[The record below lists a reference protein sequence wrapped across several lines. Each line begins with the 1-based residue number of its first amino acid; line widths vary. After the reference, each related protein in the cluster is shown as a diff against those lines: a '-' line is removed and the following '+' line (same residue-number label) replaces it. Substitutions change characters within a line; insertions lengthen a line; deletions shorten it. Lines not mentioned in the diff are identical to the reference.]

1 MSRAFRLKTPR
12 SWGASHSALRRAR
25 LPLANVTHRR
35 TTTSA
40 RRLSLKCARSHPCI
54 LMRSGR
60 SFGVG
65 NDQLGARV
73 RLPSVVSIGKLSVG
87 QERYYLEQAPE
98 RVDAADGGGG
108 SEDYYLDPAEARGEW
123 RGRAAA
129 RLGLSG
135 CVAASALRS
144 LLAAKHPVS
153 GVPLRKRAARA
164 SVAAFDLTFSAPKS
178 VSVLFGIAD
187 EDVVAE
193 VRAAHEAAVREA
205 FAYLERTAAAVRR
218 GHNGTTVLPADGLV
232 AAAFR
237 HRSSRAG
244 DPQLHTHVVVA
255 NLGCGPDGRW
265 SALDGRRLYAQAR
278 SASAVYQAVL
288 RGELSRRLGVE
299 WTPVAKGIAEIDGVP
314 KAVMREFSR
323 RRADI
328 EAAMAERGV
337 TGPAAAQVAALD
349 TRRRKRR
356 DVDSVDLRL
365 QWLTRAEALGFTQ
378 DDVRRVL
385 GRGARELTRER
396 WEQLVDEL
404 AGADGLTRD
413 RSTFA
418 RRDVLRAIC
427 DRLPVGTC
435 LRPGQLEA
443 LVHEFLSSPRVVPL
457 AAADEGG
464 VHHRFRRRDGRL
476 IPLAREEHVST
487 TQDLLQV
494 EQHLLERVA
503 AGQGAGVGRA
513 DAAAG
518 RAAIEAR
525 PTLSA
530 EQVVMVER
538 LTEGGES
545 VAVVAGRAGTGKT
558 FALDAARE
566 AWEASGFTVM
576 GAAVAR
582 RAACELEL
590 GAGIPSTSVHQLLQS
605 IARGRRLPHRGIV
618 VVDEAGM
625 LGTRQLAELVDAVTR
640 ARGKLV
646 LVGDHRQLPE
656 LQAGGSF
663 RALAR
668 GPDAIRLE
676 ENRRQS
682 EPWERQAVEH
692 LRNGRAEAALALYD
706 RHGRITVRDTVAEAR
721 EQLVADWWSSR
732 HESTSL
738 MIAPTRAATA
748 ELNQLARARMREAGM
763 LVGDDVT
770 LRNQSFAVGDVVVIR
785 RNDLRLG
792 VNNGDIA
799 CITDLAHDGL
809 QVEFR
814 LERDGRIVRPPAGYL
829 LRRTDSGEPVLQHG
843 YAVTGHIAQG
853 MTVDRAYVLAAP
865 GLSQEWA
872 YTAMTRGRHENRLY
886 AGADLGQREEFAP
899 THAQDV
905 RADLVRGLSTSHA
918 QPLALDHQR
927 AQGHGR
933 DL

>member
-1 MSRAFRLKTPR
+1 M
-12 SWGASHSALRRAR
+12 
-25 LPLANVTHRR
+25 
-35 TTTSA
+35 
-40 RRLSLKCARSHPCI
+40 
-54 LMRSGR
+54 
-60 SFGVG
+60 
-65 NDQLGARV
+65 
-73 RLPSVVSIGKLSVG
+73 SIGKLSLG
-87 QERYYLEQAPE
+87 QERYYLEQAPD
-98 RVDAADGGGG
+98 RVDNVESEG

-123 RGRAAA
+123 HGRAAA
-129 RLGLSG
+129 RLGLTG
-135 CVAASALRS
+135 AVGADGLRRV
-144 LLAAKHPVS
+144 LAAQHPITT
-153 GVPLRKRAARA
+153 VPLRELTAR
-164 SVAAFDLTFSAPKS
+164 SGVAAFDLTFPPPKS
-178 VSVLFGIAD
+178 VSVLFALGD
-187 EDVVAE
+187 EDVVAA

-205 FAYLERTAAAVRR
+205 FGYFERTAAAVRR
-218 GHNGTTVLPADGLV
+218 GHNGLTVLPADGLV

-265 SALDGRRLYAQAR
+265 STLDGRRVFTQAR

-288 RGELSRRLGVE
+288 RGELSRRLSVE
-299 WTPVAKGIAEIDGVP
+299 WTPVVKGIAEIKGVP
-314 KAVMREFSR
+314 AAVVREFSR

-337 TGPAAAQVAALD
+337 AGPAAAQVATLD
-349 TRRRKRR
+349 TRQRKRR
-356 DVDSVDLRL
+356 DVDAMDLRE
-365 QWLTRAEALGFTQ
+365 QWHERAAALGFTAADIPQ
-378 DDVRRVL
+378 LL
-385 GRGARELTRER
+385 GHEAPELSRER
-396 WEQLVDEL
+396 WEHLAEQL
-404 AGADGLTRD
+404 AGPDGLTRD
-413 RSTFA
+413 RSTFS

-427 DRLPVGTC
+427 DRLPAGTA

-443 LVHEFLSSPRVVPL
+443 LVDEFLTSPRVVAL
-457 AAADEGG
+457 ADAREDG
-464 VHHRFRRRDGRL
+464 VDRAFRRRDCRL
-476 IPLAREEHVST
+476 IPLAREEHVFT
-487 TQDLLQV
+487 TQDLLKV
-494 EQHLLERVA
+494 EQRLLERVA
-503 AGQGAGVGRA
+503 AGQGAGAGRA
-513 DAAAG
+513 DSAAAW
-518 RAAIEAR
+518 ATVEAR
-525 PTLSA
+525 PTVSD

-538 LTEGGES
+538 LTEGGER

-590 GAGIPSTSVHQLLQS
+590 GAGIPSTSVQSMLQS

-625 LGTRQLAELVDAVTR
+625 IGTRQLAELVDAVVL
-640 ARGKLV
+640 AQGKLV

-668 GPDAIRLE
+668 GPHAIHLE

-706 RHGRITVRDTVAEAR
+706 ERGRITLRATVAEAR
-721 EQLVADWWSSR
+721 EQMVADWWTSR
-732 HESTSL
+732 NQGTSL
-738 MIAPTRAATA
+738 MIAPTRAAA
-748 ELNQLARARMREAGM
+748 ADLNQLARVRMREAGQ
-763 LVGDDVT
+763 LLDEDVMV
-770 LRNQSFAVGDVVVIR
+770 RNQSFAVGDVVVIR

-799 CITDLAHDGL
+799 CITHLAHDGL
-809 QVEFR
+809 QVELR
-814 LERDGRIVRPPAGYL
+814 LERDGRVVRPPAGYL

-853 MTVDRAYVLAAP
+853 MTVDRAYVLAAS

-886 AGADLGQREEFAP
+886 AGADLSQREEFAP
-899 THAQDV
+899 THEQDV
-905 RADLVRGLSTSHA
+905 RADLVRALSTSHA
-918 QPLALDHQR
+918 QPLALELR
-927 AQGHGR
+927 RSQGLGR